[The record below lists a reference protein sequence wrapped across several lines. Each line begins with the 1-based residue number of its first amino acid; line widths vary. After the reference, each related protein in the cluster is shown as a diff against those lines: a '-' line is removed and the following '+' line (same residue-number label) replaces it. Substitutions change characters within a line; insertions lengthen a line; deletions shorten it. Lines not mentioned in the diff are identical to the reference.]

1 MIHLFKSPAGSL
13 LLLLMTFFGM
23 LDAQGQ
29 NRYEVSLLEAQEIA
43 LQKAFAMQYAAL
55 DRSAAERQ
63 AKVLLATGMPQVN
76 LVADYSQY
84 IDIPTQVVPADA
96 FGFPSYLT
104 EFLSDVSEF
113 TGVSLDTPP
122 VDPNALSELQFGQN
136 HSANVGIQASQ
147 LIFSG
152 SFFVGLKATQLYIE
166 SRNQAIL
173 RTADEVRKQV
183 AEAYHLVLGAAE
195 GKGIL
200 ENALDLVRESLAETQ
215 QLKAEGFVNQVAV
228 DQLELAVQE
237 LELELATAAKQE
249 GLTMSLLRF
258 QMGIH
263 PTEDELLLT
272 QSLADLMSE
281 NNGLDLLSQPFNS
294 SLLPGLEEQRT
305 YVELAGMNVKNQ
317 QAMGWPEI
325 SAFYTNQGNAQRDA
339 FNFLQSDGNWYPVQ
353 LWGINFSMP
362 LWTSFSGRHQ
372 VEQKKIQEER
382 AKVGLEQMEHAAMME
397 FDHARTNLE
406 QAMGAFQIRT
416 RAVELAQ
423 RIFDQTQLAFKEGVV
438 SSFEWTQSR
447 NQLVEAQGN
456 LLGASLDWLNAQ
468 VRLQAALS
476 KFE

>member
-29 NRYEVSLLEAQEIA
+29 TRYEVSLLEAQEIA

-55 DRSAAERQ
+55 DQSTAERDV
-63 AKVLLATGMPQVN
+63 KVWLANGMPQVN

-104 EFLSDVSEF
+104 EFLGDVSEF

-122 VDPNALSELQFGQN
+122 VDPDALSELQFGQN

-147 LIFSG
+147 MIFSG
-152 SFFVGLKATQLYIE
+152 SFFVGLKAAQLYVE
-166 SRNQAIL
+166 SRDQALL

-183 AEAYHLVLGAAE
+183 AEAYHLVLGAVE

-200 ENALDLVRESLAETQ
+200 ENALALVKESFAETQ

-237 LELELATAAKQE
+237 LELELATAGKQV

-263 PTEDELLLT
+263 PTIELLLT

-281 NNGLDLLSQPFNS
+281 NNGLELLSQPFNS

-305 YVELAGMNVKNQ
+305 YVELAGLNVKNQ

-372 VEQKKIQEER
+372 VEQKKIKEER
-382 AKVGLEQMEHAAMME
+382 AKLGLEQMEHAAMME

-406 QAMGAFQIRT
+406 QAMGAFQNRT

-423 RIFDQTQLAFKEGVV
+423 RIYDQTQLAFKEGVV
-438 SSFEWTQSR
+438 SSFEWTQSQ

>member
-1 MIHLFKSPAGSL
+1 L
-13 LLLLMTFFGM
+13 
-23 LDAQGQ
+23 
-29 NRYEVSLLEAQEIA
+29 
-43 LQKAFAMQYAAL
+43 
-55 DRSAAERQ
+55 
-63 AKVLLATGMPQVN
+63 
-76 LVADYSQY
+76 
-84 IDIPTQVVPADA
+84 
-96 FGFPSYLT
+96 
-104 EFLSDVSEF
+104 
-113 TGVSLDTPP
+113 
-122 VDPNALSELQFGQN
+122 
-136 HSANVGIQASQ
+136 
-147 LIFSG
+147 
-152 SFFVGLKATQLYIE
+152 
-166 SRNQAIL
+166 L

-183 AEAYHLVLGAAE
+183 AEAYHLVLGAVE

-200 ENALDLVRESLAETQ
+200 ENALALVKESFAETQ

-237 LELELATAAKQE
+237 LELELATAGKQV

-263 PTEDELLLT
+263 PTIELLLT

-281 NNGLDLLSQPFNS
+281 NNGLELLSQPFNS

-305 YVELAGMNVKNQ
+305 YVELAGLNVKNQ

-372 VEQKKIQEER
+372 VEQKKIKEER
-382 AKVGLEQMEHAAMME
+382 AKLGLEQMEHAAMME
-397 FDHARTNLE
+397 FDHARTNLV
-406 QAMGAFQIRT
+406 QAMGAFQNRT

-423 RIFDQTQLAFKEGVV
+423 RIYDQTQLAFKEGVV

-447 NQLVEAQGN
+447 NQLIEAQGN

>member
-23 LDAQGQ
+23 LNAQGQ
-29 NRYEVSLLEAQEIA
+29 TRYEVSLLEAQEIA

-55 DRSAAERQ
+55 DHSTAERDV
-63 AKVLLATGMPQVN
+63 KVWLANGMPQVN

-104 EFLSDVSEF
+104 EFLGDVSEF

-122 VDPNALSELQFGQN
+122 VDPDALSELQFGQN

-147 LIFSG
+147 MIFSG
-152 SFFVGLKATQLYIE
+152 SFFVGLKAAQLYVE
-166 SRNQAIL
+166 SRDQALL

-183 AEAYHLVLGAAE
+183 AEAYHLVLGAVE

-200 ENALDLVRESLAETQ
+200 ENALALVKESFAETQ

-237 LELELATAAKQE
+237 LELELATAGKQV

-263 PTEDELLLT
+263 PTKELLLT

-281 NNGLDLLSQPFNS
+281 NNGLELLSQPFNS
-294 SLLPGLEEQRT
+294 SLLPGLEEQRA
-305 YVELAGMNVKNQ
+305 YVELAGLNVKNQ

-372 VEQKKIQEER
+372 VEQKKIKEER
-382 AKVGLEQMEHAAMME
+382 AQVGLEQMEHAAMME
-397 FDHARTNLE
+397 FDHARTNLV
-406 QAMGAFQIRT
+406 QAMGAFQNRT

-423 RIFDQTQLAFKEGVV
+423 RIYDQTQLAFKEGVV

-447 NQLVEAQGN
+447 NQLIEAQGN

>member
-29 NRYEVSLLEAQEIA
+29 TRYEVSLLEAQEMA

-55 DRSAAERQ
+55 DQSTAERDV
-63 AKVLLATGMPQVN
+63 KVWLATGMPQVN

-104 EFLSDVSEF
+104 EFLGDVSEF

-122 VDPNALSELQFGQN
+122 VDPDALSELQFGQN

-147 LIFSG
+147 MIFSG
-152 SFFVGLKATQLYIE
+152 SFFVGLKAAQLYVE
-166 SRNQAIL
+166 SRDQALL
-173 RTADEVRKQV
+173 RTADEVRKLV
-183 AEAYHLVLGAAE
+183 AEAYHLVLGAVE

-200 ENALDLVRESLAETQ
+200 ENALALVKESFAETQ

-237 LELELATAAKQE
+237 LELELTTAGKQV

-263 PTEDELLLT
+263 PTEELLLT

-281 NNGLDLLSQPFNS
+281 NNGLELLSQPFNS

-305 YVELAGMNVKNQ
+305 YVELAGLNVKNQ

-372 VEQKKIQEER
+372 VEQKKIKEER
-382 AKVGLEQMEHAAMME
+382 AKLGLEQMEHAAMME

-406 QAMGAFQIRT
+406 QAMGAFQNRT